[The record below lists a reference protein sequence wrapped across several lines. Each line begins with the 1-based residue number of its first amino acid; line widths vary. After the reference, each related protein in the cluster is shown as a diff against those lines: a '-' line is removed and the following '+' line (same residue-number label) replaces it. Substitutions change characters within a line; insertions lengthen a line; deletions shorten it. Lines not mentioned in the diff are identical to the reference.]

1 MLERA
6 ASGVFVM
13 PRETDHCHGLV
24 DDAHKD
30 DLSALVAAL
39 KDKGFVLKDS
49 LEAVGLLVGTVPA
62 TSMAG
67 LSAVPGVSAV
77 EQERTDYRTQDGR

>member
-1 MLERA
+1 
-6 ASGVFVM
+6 M
-13 PRETDHCHGLV
+13 PREKLITVAVLV

-30 DLSALVAAL
+30 DLSGLVAAL

-49 LEAVGLLVGTVPA
+49 LQAVGVLIGTVPA

-77 EQERTDYRTQDGR
+77 EQERTDYRIRDRR

>member
-1 MLERA
+1 
-6 ASGVFVM
+6 M
-13 PRETDHCHGLV
+13 PREKLITVTVLV

-30 DLSALVAAL
+30 DLSGLVAAL

>member
-1 MLERA
+1 
-6 ASGVFVM
+6 M
-13 PRETDHCHGLV
+13 PREKLITVTVLV

-30 DLSALVAAL
+30 NLSGLASAL
-39 KDKGFVLKDS
+39 KEKGFVVKES
-49 LEAVGLLVGTVPA
+49 LEAVGVLIGTVPA

-77 EQERTDYRTQDGR
+77 EQERTDYHTQEGR